1 MSSQP
6 KNARETA
13 FYVLER
19 AKGGAWSASALKRA
33 SHSNDLSP
41 RDSALCSR
49 ICYGVQQNQLLL
61 DYWIASFSRVPVEKL
76 ESAVLTA
83 LRMGLYQIALMDRVP
98 ERAAVNESV
107 ELVKR
112 SSRNPNSSRL
122 TNGILR
128 AFCRQEGDWPPAPA

>member
-19 AKGGAWSASALKRA
+19 AKGGAWSDSALKSAIR
-33 SHSNDLSP
+33 SNELSP

-61 DYWIASFSRVPVEKL
+61 DYWIACFSRVPVEKL

-83 LRMGLYQIALMDRVP
+83 LRMGLYQ
-98 ERAAVNESV
+98 
-107 ELVKR
+107 
-112 SSRNPNSSRL
+112 
-122 TNGILR
+122 
-128 AFCRQEGDWPPAPA
+128 